1 MGVYDVDDLGRRALV
16 RSHYPV
22 TAMAFHPDLPLLA
35 IGTGCY
41 DGGYFFM
48 GELLLTDLETG
59 RAVSLID
66 SPLGPQVLALEWL
79 TGQDLRVLVA
89 PPHDGDDAEA
99 WVEGH
104 VAVVSRPDWRLVPP
118 ASITW
123 QELAGPRVAAPR
135 PDHREEARRAV
146 SGLSRDWD
154 PRRNVRA
161 VEELS
166 DGRILATLDEV
177 RAESWLPSGQRQ
189 WTVADDKGGRD
200 LVVATDER
208 SVWVGLVRPTCEE
221 PPQALVR
228 LSLQDGAQI
237 EHITLSA
244 PASLVCRADGLPA
257 LAPAG
262 DLGERG
268 RLRIRRGSRV
278 YFREIDRPGVE
289 TTDGSLVYAGTVHH
303 GQGLQP
309 GGSFVVRREIRT
321 GEPRW
326 VFRTDRT
333 ATDLDADAQTAY
345 VAYDDGEIVAL
356 DLQDGTVRRA
366 PAPHRRSGAGDTH
379 RVDRRRPGR
388 AAHRHQ
394 RRTDLEMLRRVA
406 CGPGRDGDL
415 IAWITRYRH
424 HREQPPSHTRRCRPR
439 GRRVTGHGI
448 ARDQRRV
455 RLLGGR
461 TRARARRRRRARIRA
476 PRGGARAGDGP
487 DECELSASASRS

>member
-1 MGVYDVDDLGRRALV
+1 MTFPLRIGRVLGDRPFAEVGEPVLAVADDRRGLLAVAGAHGGHLVPLGRAPVGVYDVDDLGRRALV

-356 DLQDGTVRRA
+356 DLQDGTVRRRRHLTVA
-366 PAPHRRSGAGDTH
+366 AVQAIPTALTVVGPDALLIGTSDGRILKCSAELPADPD
-379 RVDRRRPGR
+379 
-388 AAHRHQ
+388 
-394 RRTDLEMLRRVA
+394 
-406 CGPGRDGDL
+406 
-415 IAWITRYRH
+415 
-424 HREQPPSHTRRCRPR
+424 
-439 GRRVTGHGI
+439 VTG
-448 ARDQRRV
+448 
-455 RLLGGR
+455 
-461 TRARARRRRRARIRA
+461 T
-476 PRGGARAGDGP
+476 
-487 DECELSASASRS
+487 